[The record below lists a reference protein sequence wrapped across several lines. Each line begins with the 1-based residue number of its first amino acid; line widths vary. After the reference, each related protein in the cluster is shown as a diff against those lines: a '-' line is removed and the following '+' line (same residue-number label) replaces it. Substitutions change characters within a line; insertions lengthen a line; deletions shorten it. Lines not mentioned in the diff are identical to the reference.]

1 MPQAETISRI
11 DSMRIGFTGSFYPV
25 PANVEE
31 DDIAEWQLQR
41 AIELGCAVLQVST
54 LPKDHMKLAEFGQL
68 AQSKSIELELSAPGA
83 FSLAGPF
90 SDERGANR
98 FRQAIAYAKQLKM
111 PVVRTAY
118 GRLDVETSRFNQ
130 SFSIREHIEA
140 LVPALQ
146 AAAKIAEDAGVR
158 LAVENHCDFTGREL
172 AQLLDAVDSAYVGAA
187 LDTGNGY
194 TVFSDPNEDIEALAA
209 YTFTTHIKD
218 MKVVKSQAKG
228 WIPLTAFGC
237 VLGEGHVDIPKA
249 LSLLAQK
256 SPRADGLHLIVEPGW
271 MIFDPTRDT
280 ASQSEEYFRK
290 SIYYL
295 QSLQQNRGRAKI

>member
-1 MPQAETISRI
+1 MPQAETHTLIN
-11 DSMRIGFTGSFYPV
+11 SMRIGFTGGFYPV
-25 PANVEE
+25 PADVEE
-31 DDIAEWQLQR
+31 DDVAEWQLQR
-41 AIELGCAVLQVST
+41 AGELGCTVLQVRT
-54 LPKDHMKLAEFGQL
+54 LPKDRVKLAEFGYL
-68 AQSKSIELELSAPGA
+68 AQSKAIELELSAPGA

-90 SDERGANR
+90 ADEGGANR
-98 FRQAIAYAKQLKM
+98 FRQAVEHARQLKM

-118 GRLDVETSRFNQ
+118 GRLDVETSRFNP
-130 SFSIREHIEA
+130 SLSIREHLEA

-146 AAAKIAEDAGVR
+146 AAAEIAEDAGVW

-172 AQLLDAVDSAYVGAA
+172 AHLLDSVGSPYVGAA

-209 YTFTTHIKD
+209 YAFTTHIKD
-218 MKVVKSQAKG
+218 MKVVKSEAKG
-228 WIPLTAFGC
+228 YIPLTAFGC

-271 MIFDPTRDT
+271 MLFDAARDT
-280 ASQSEEYFRK
+280 ASQSEEYFRE
-290 SIYYL
+290 SIHYL
-295 QSLQQNRGRAKI
+295 QSLQNKLGRA